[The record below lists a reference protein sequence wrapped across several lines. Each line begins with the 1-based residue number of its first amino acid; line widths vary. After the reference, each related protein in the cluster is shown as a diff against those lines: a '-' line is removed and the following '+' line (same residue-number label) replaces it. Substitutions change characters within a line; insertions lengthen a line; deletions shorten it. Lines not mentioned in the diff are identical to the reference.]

1 MTHAIFHASHAAVRS
16 VSELA
21 RARRMRQFCNRM
33 RPSAKLRVLD
43 LGGTP
48 SVWRFVPDR
57 LSITI
62 VNLPGE
68 TGAGMPSHHELRFVE
83 GDACDLSGFDDRSFD
98 LVFSNS
104 VIEHVGDEQRQAAFA
119 QQVRRLGNRYWV
131 QTPAKWFPIEAH
143 TGMPLWWFYP
153 ESMRQFFLSRW
164 RTKLPDWSE
173 SMAQT
178 RVLTLER
185 MQELFPGA
193 RFYVEAVAGIPKSYT
208 AYAPPAQASAC
219 ADRARTEARARSC
232 GRFAHARRRVVSVRR
247 RPWNLPG
254 IARRRGRVQHAL
266 RADGGRRRARTLQEL
281 SARREIDRVSR

>member
-21 RARRMRQFCNRM
+21 RARRMRQFCDRM

-48 SVWRFVPDR
+48 SVWRFVPHR

-68 TGAGMPSHHELRFVE
+68 TGADMPSHHELRFVE
-83 GDACDLSGFDDRSFD
+83 GDACDLSEFDDRSFD

-119 QQVRRLGNRYWV
+119 QEVRRLGDCYWV

-153 ESMRQFFLSRW
+153 ESTRRFFLSRW
-164 RTKLPDWSE
+164 RDKLPDWSE

-178 RVLTLER
+178 RVLTRER
-185 MQELFPGA
+185 MQDLFPGA
-193 RFYVEAVAGIPKSYT
+193 RVYVEAVAGIPKSYT
-208 AYAPPAQASAC
+208 AYAPPAQIA
-219 ADRARTEARARSC
+219 ARARR
-232 GRFAHARRRVVSVRR
+232 GRLEAHARSWPGAAPARPGRAPAPRRARSVPVV
-247 RPWNLPG
+247 
-254 IARRRGRVQHAL
+254 ARRGGRLQRVL
-266 RADGGRRRARTLQEL
+266 RAAGRRRRARALQQQRM
-281 SARREIDRVSR
+281 SRAVDDVSR